1 MLNRKLE
8 KGKAGLADLCQLY
21 RASSKLPAIAG
32 ALSNYEG
39 PHSQLLA
46 SRYIDHQLSQAP
58 TTAKLTE
65 NICCIIVEAVEIHE
79 RS

>member
-1 MLNRKLE
+1 MPDVEMLNRKLE

-39 PHSQLLA
+39 PHLQLLA
-46 SRYIDHQLSQAP
+46 SRYIDHHFTQAP
-58 TTAKLTE
+58 ITAMLTE
-65 NICCIIVEAVEIHE
+65 IIC
-79 RS
+79 